1 MNESNVDPKELA
13 KFAPLANA
21 WWDKEG
27 PLRTL
32 HHINPARVAFVE
44 QYTSLKQKRLL
55 DVGCGGGIL
64 SEALAYKGAQVT
76 GIDLEPHAIDT
87 AKAHALNAHLAIDY
101 QCIDI
106 QALNADLFDVI
117 TCMDM
122 LEHVPQPELII
133 KECARLLK
141 PGGYL
146 LLSTLN
152 RTLKAYIGA
161 ILLAEYALQLLP
173 KQTHEYQ
180 KFIQPA
186 ELAHATRAAGL
197 EVIDIQGLT
206 YQPLR
211 KNACL
216 SKNVSINYLMAC
228 QKPK

>member
-1 MNESNVDPKELA
+1 M
-13 KFAPLANA
+13 
-21 WWDKEG
+21 
-27 PLRTL
+27 
-32 HHINPARVAFVE
+32 
-44 QYTSLKQKRLL
+44 
-55 DVGCGGGIL
+55 
-64 SEALAYKGAQVT
+64 
-76 GIDLEPHAIDT
+76 